1 MGFRRVDNES
11 SIKSFD
17 LAARSENFV
26 EILRFISVLK
36 KTKILNLLIL
46 LTLT

>member
-1 MGFRRVDNES
+1 MIFRRVDYES
-11 SIKSFD
+11 SIKNFV
-17 LAARSENFV
+17 LASRSENFV

-46 LTLT
+46 VTLT